1 MAVDDFSD
9 LDPVE
14 ELLVRCNQCG
24 SCFGTERQVKIH
36 QGNSDTC
43 EKVDGED

>member
-1 MAVDDFSD
+1 MAVDDYSD
-9 LDPVE
+9 LQPVE

-24 SCFGTERQVKIH
+24 TPFGTERQVKIH

-43 EKVDGED
+43 EKVND